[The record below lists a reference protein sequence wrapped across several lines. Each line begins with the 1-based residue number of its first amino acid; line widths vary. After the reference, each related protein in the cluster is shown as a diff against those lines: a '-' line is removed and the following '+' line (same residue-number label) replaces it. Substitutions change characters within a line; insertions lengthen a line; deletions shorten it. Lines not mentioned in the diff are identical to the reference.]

1 MKEGYRLLGDF
12 IRQVDVRNTDGKE
25 ENLLGVSVQ
34 KLFIPSIANT
44 VGTDFTKYK
53 VVKRGQFTYIPD
65 TSRRGDKI
73 GIALLTD
80 YDEGLVSN
88 IYTVFEVKDEN
99 ELLPEYLML
108 WFSRP
113 EFDRYARFK
122 SHGSVREIMDWDE
135 MCKVELP
142 VPSID
147 KQRSI
152 VKAYQAIT
160 ERIELKRR
168 INDNLAE
175 TANALFCK
183 MFFSTSIA
191 EKCDTGTFSQLIKE
205 TVGGDWGQEQPK
217 GNYTSKV
224 TCIRGTD
231 IPALNLGSISAAPT
245 RYILPKNLSSKRIS
259 ADNIVVEISGGSPV
273 QATGRV
279 ALIPDAVLAH
289 HKEELICSNFCRVM
303 NVRSEYLYFFFQYWT
318 YLYRNGVMF
327 NYENSSTGLKNF
339 NFAAFVSEEK
349 IQIPPIDIAKRFNA
363 MLEPIYK
370 EIFSVGFEIEKL
382 GAAREL
388 LLPHLMLH
396 DFSSR

>member
-34 KLFIPSIANT
+34 KMFIPSIANT

-135 MCKVELP
+135 MCKVKLP
-142 VPSID
+142 VPSIE

-152 VKAYQAIT
+152 VKAYNTIT
-160 ERIELKRR
+160 DRIELKRK
-168 INDNLAE
+168 INDNLEATAQAVFQEQFASYYGSDELPSGYSIVNLDSLCTIKGGKRLPADCELLDTPTEHPYIRVRDVGGSRYICLTSQFQYIDEE
-175 TANALFCK
+175 THSAISRYIVNTGDIVISIVGTIGLLGKVHSSLDKANLTENCVKLADIH
-183 MFFSTSIA
+183 SITSDYLYYTLCY
-191 EKCDTGTFSQLIKE
+191 KKQIKE
-205 TVGGDWGQEQPK
+205 IALLTVGAVQAKLPMYNIQSMKILVPPTGVMEEFQRTMDVFNEQIEA
-217 GNYTSKV
+217 NT
-224 TCIRGTD
+224 
-231 IPALNLGSISAAPT
+231 
-245 RYILPKNLSSKRIS
+245 
-259 ADNIVVEISGGSPV
+259 VEI
-273 QATGRV
+273 QKMYE
-279 ALIPDAVLAH
+279 LQQVL
-289 HKEELICSNFCRVM
+289 L
-303 NVRSEYLYFFFQYWT
+303 
-318 YLYRNGVMF
+318 
-327 NYENSSTGLKNF
+327 
-339 NFAAFVSEEK
+339 
-349 IQIPPIDIAKRFNA
+349 AKLA
-363 MLEPIYK
+363 
-370 EIFSVGFEIEKL
+370 
-382 GAAREL
+382 
-388 LLPHLMLH
+388 
-396 DFSSR
+396 D

>member
-1 MKEGYRLLGDF
+1 MKEKYRLLGDF

-168 INDNLAE
+168 INDNLEATAQAVFQEQFASFYGADELPDGYRIINLDNLCTVKGGKRLPADCKLLDTPTDHPYIRVRDVGSNRYVCLTNQFQYIDEE
-175 TANALFCK
+175 TYSAISRYIVNTGDIVISIVGTIGLLGKIHSSLDKANLTENCVKLANIHTV
-183 MFFSTSIA
+183 TSDYLYYTLCY
-191 EKCDTGTFSQLIKE
+191 KKQIKE
-205 TVGGDWGQEQPK
+205 IDLLTVGAVQAKLPMYNIQSMKILVPPTKAIEAFQRKMNVLNEQIEA
-217 GNYTSKV
+217 NT
-224 TCIRGTD
+224 
-231 IPALNLGSISAAPT
+231 
-245 RYILPKNLSSKRIS
+245 
-259 ADNIVVEISGGSPV
+259 VEI
-273 QATGRV
+273 QK
-279 ALIPDAVLAH
+279 LYELEEVL
-289 HKEELICSNFCRVM
+289 L
-303 NVRSEYLYFFFQYWT
+303 
-318 YLYRNGVMF
+318 
-327 NYENSSTGLKNF
+327 
-339 NFAAFVSEEK
+339 
-349 IQIPPIDIAKRFNA
+349 AK
-363 MLEPIYK
+363 L
-370 EIFSVGFEIEKL
+370 S
-382 GAAREL
+382 
-388 LLPHLMLH
+388 
-396 DFSSR
+396 D